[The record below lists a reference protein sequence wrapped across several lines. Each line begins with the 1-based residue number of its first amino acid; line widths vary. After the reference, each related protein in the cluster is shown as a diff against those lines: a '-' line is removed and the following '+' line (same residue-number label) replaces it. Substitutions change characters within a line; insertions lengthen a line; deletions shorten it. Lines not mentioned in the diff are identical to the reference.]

1 MYSLV
6 SILQD
11 TTESL
16 PSTRDKGIRPTNINI
31 LVGRIP
37 LSRDESN

>member
-16 PSTRDKGIRPTNINI
+16 PSTRDKGIRPTIVYVKAMKVIN
-31 LVGRIP
+31 
-37 LSRDESN
+37 